1 MMPSSVTAATNP
13 ALANVVW
20 ICPNLLVTILA
31 IAFCICSLMLLLA
44 PLYLH
49 PNRSGS

>member
-1 MMPSSVTAATNP
+1 MTSSLTIAYNP
-13 ALANVVW
+13 APESVVCSS
-20 ICPNLLVTILA
+20 INLLTALLA

-49 PNRSGS
+49 PNRLDS

>member
-1 MMPSSVTAATNP
+1 MPSSVTIATNP

-20 ICPNLLVTILA
+20 SCPSLLVTILA
-31 IAFCICSLMLLLA
+31 IAFCIGSLMLLLA

-49 PNRSGS
+49 PNRLDS